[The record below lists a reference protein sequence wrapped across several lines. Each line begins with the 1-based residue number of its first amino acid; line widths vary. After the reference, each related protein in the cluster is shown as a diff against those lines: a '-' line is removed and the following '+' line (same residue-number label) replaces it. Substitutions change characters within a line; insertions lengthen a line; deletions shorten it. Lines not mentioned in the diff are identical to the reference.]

1 MMKITAKLRNKGIK
15 TTWRRENILIL
26 FLFITFIHIN
36 VGMNTIC
43 NVRIDMIQSLTMD
56 GFLRNNHVLSQW
68 FHEKYPTCTL
78 YNYKEKDRIIIA
90 RDGNEENDVDDN
102 VKVHNH
108 YNKNTNNQESIH
120 RHVTNEDVDF
130 DDDDNYNSKAMNNVK
145 TKKDTSYQRYNDHND
160 VADEVNSKRFLKLNN
175 DVGNVNGERVSN
187 DVLHLDVKNVVFDN
201 RLSIVNDKGRDL
213 EERRLRNDIGRS
225 LVSEWNESLTSGTYI
240 LLHDVKITGTVE
252 IDSGTL
258 EITGIVGVDGI
269 RPAIDGGG
277 TPGCTSNCPGNT
289 VFDVRGSDTKLIL
302 TNLTIKNG
310 YVCRYIYI
318 YISLSDHFSIMVFFM

>member
-36 VGMNTIC
+36 VGMDTIC
-43 NVRIDMIQSLTMD
+43 NVRIDVIESLTMD

-130 DDDDNYNSKAMNNVK
+130 DDGDNYNSKAMNNVK

-187 DVLHLDVKNVVFDN
+187 DVIHLDEKNVVFDN
-201 RLSIVNDKGRDL
+201 RIIIGNDKRRDL

-225 LVSEWNESLTSGTYI
+225 LVSEWHEGLRSGTYI
-240 LLHDVKITGTVE
+240 LLHDVNITSTVNVE
-252 IDSGTL
+252 EGKAL

-277 TPGCTSNCPGNT
+277 TPGCTSNCPGNR
-289 VFDVRGSDTKLIL
+289 VFDVEGSYTKLIL

-310 YVCRYIYI
+310 YVCRYLYI
-318 YISLSDHFSIMVFFM
+318 FHFQIIFQ

>member
-1 MMKITAKLRNKGIK
+1 MGD
-15 TTWRRENILIL
+15 E
-26 FLFITFIHIN
+26 
-36 VGMNTIC
+36 
-43 NVRIDMIQSLTMD
+43 
-56 GFLRNNHVLSQW
+56 
-68 FHEKYPTCTL
+68 EK
-78 YNYKEKDRIIIA
+78 
-90 RDGNEENDVDDN
+90 DVDDS
-102 VKVHNH
+102 VKVHKN

-130 DDDDNYNSKAMNNVK
+130 DDGDNYNSKEMNNVK

-187 DVLHLDVKNVVFDN
+187 DVLHLDEKNVVFDRIN
-201 RLSIVNDKGRDL
+201 IRNDKGRDL

-225 LVSEWNESLTSGTYI
+225 LVSEWHEGLTSGTYI
-240 LLHDVKITGTVE
+240 LLHDVKITGTVKVE
-252 IDSGTL
+252 DGKAL
-258 EITGIVGVDGI
+258 EITGIVGVDGK

-277 TPGCTSNCPGNT
+277 TPGCRSNCHGNL
-289 VFDVRGSDTKLIL
+289 VFDVKGSDTKLIL

-318 YISLSDHFSIMVFFM
+318 FHFQIIFQ

>member
-15 TTWRRENILIL
+15 TTWRRENIFIL

-36 VGMNTIC
+36 VGMDTIC

-56 GFLRNNHVLSQW
+56 GFLQNNHVLSQW

-78 YNYKEKDRIIIA
+78 YNYKEKDRIII
-90 RDGNEENDVDDN
+90 GNEENDVDDN

-130 DDDDNYNSKAMNNVK
+130 DDDDNYNSEAMNNVK
-145 TKKDTSYQRYNDHND
+145 TKKDTFYQRYNDHND

-187 DVLHLDVKNVVFDN
+187 DVLHLDEKNVVFDN

-240 LLHDVKITGTVE
+240 LLHDVKITKTVKV
-252 IDSGTL
+252 DSGKAL

-277 TPGCTSNCPGNT
+277 TPGCKSNCSGHT
-289 VFDVRGSDTKLIL
+289 VFDVRNSDTKLIL

-310 YVCRYIYI
+310 WVCRYLYI
-318 YISLSDHFSIMVFFM
+318 FHFQIIFQ